1 MRKLIAGLVACA
13 MLGCGDR
20 KIKPYPVHGTSS
32 SAASASVS
40 SSSSSG
46 GAIDDFSWPEG
57 PGGVRVGQVVPVF
70 FEWDGLLAGESKPS
84 KLYTVDWYDPD
95 GDKDIDAVLVVSAKY
110 DCQACMKEAKEL
122 EGRAEF
128 WRDAGLYIKIV
139 SLVINSPTNGPP
151 DVNSAVQWKSMYG
164 LKSVGVGADPDAS
177 FATESTFST
186 PLNTIINPRTMEV
199 IEIKEGY
206 MDSYDTLE
214 QLSYAN
220 GT

>member
-1 MRKLIAGLVACA
+1 M
-13 MLGCGDR
+13 
-20 KIKPYPVHGTSS
+20 
-32 SAASASVS
+32 
-40 SSSSSG
+40 
-46 GAIDDFSWPEG
+46 F
-57 PGGVRVGQVVPVF
+57 RVLVF
-70 FEWDGLLAGESKPS
+70 FFDDELQIPTKWPS
-84 KLYTVDWYDPD
+84 
-95 GDKDIDAVLVVSAKY
+95 
-110 DCQACMKEAKEL
+110 
-122 EGRAEF
+122 
-128 WRDAGLYIKIV
+128 
-139 SLVINSPTNGPP
+139 NSPTNGPP

-164 LKSVGVGADPDAS
+164 LKSVDVGADPDAS